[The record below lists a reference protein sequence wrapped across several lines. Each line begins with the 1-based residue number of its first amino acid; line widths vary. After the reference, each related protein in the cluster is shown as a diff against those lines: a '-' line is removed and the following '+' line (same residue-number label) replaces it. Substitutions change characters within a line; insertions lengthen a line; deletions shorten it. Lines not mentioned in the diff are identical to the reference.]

1 MAYTPLQE
9 EIYQWFHDIPKEAPA
24 IFALAFI
31 FLFGCINFAITCK
44 TRTWFMLIV
53 AFTAG
58 LEVAGYICRVIMLHH
73 PAYGPYVSMQAL
85 LIISPIFLA
94 LVDYD
99 AVGKL
104 IKMGGAAGA
113 LKSGPWVSCTSIRC
127 KPICLIKTSHRCGM
141 LSCLSCCHF
150 ISGRIDFADQY
161 QTIADSTSHQS
172 LTRG

>member
-1 MAYTPLQE
+1 MASDCSCQQLQAATLVALRAGQSTNMAYTPLQQS
-9 EIYQWFHDIPKEAPA
+9 IYGWFQAIPKEAPA

-31 FLFGCINFAITCK
+31 FFFGCVNLAITCK

-58 LEVAGYICRVIMLHH
+58 LEVAGYICRVIMLHK

-104 IKMGGAAGA
+104 IKLGGPTNSRRAG
-113 LKSGPWVSCTSIRC
+113 WVSPYTAEQSCT
-127 KPICLIKTSHRCGM
+127 
-141 LSCLSCCHF
+141 F
-150 ISGRIDFADQY
+150 
-161 QTIADSTSHQS
+161 
-172 LTRG
+172 TRDKHDNA